1 MLDKVSIIIPYKE
14 DRGYLN
20 EAIKSVE
27 CQSYKGE
34 IELILS
40 QSNKGV
46 SYNINRGIEKATGAF
61 IKYLCDDDK
70 LTVNSISDSVHAMQ
84 GVDFMHGNAVN
95 FWENGQRSIH
105 VPSVT
110 SPTLRQMLQR
120 NYIHGGSLM
129 YRCDVFERFGMF
141 DESLTTGEEY
151 DFNLMLLSKGARIGY
166 CNHFLY
172 LYRRHFEQKSLGR
185 CSNQHERALLIEQIK
200 ERYENSSKFS
210 NI

>member
-1 MLDKVSIIIPYKE
+1 MLDKVSVIIPYVK

-27 CQSYKGE
+27 CQNYKGE

-46 SYNINRGIEKATGAF
+46 SYNLNRGINQATGTY

-70 LTVNSISDSVHAMQ
+70 LTLNSISDSVRAMQ
-84 GVDFMHGNAVN
+84 GNDFIHGNAVN

-105 VPSVT
+105 VPNVT
-110 SPTLRQMLQR
+110 NPTLKQLLHR
-120 NYIHGGSLM
+120 NHIHGGSLM
-129 YRCDVFERFGMF
+129 YRRDVFERFGMF

-151 DFNLMLLSKGARIGY
+151 DFNLMLLSNGAKLGY
-166 CNHFLY
+166 CKHFVY
-172 LYRRHFEQKSLGR
+172 LYRRHLEQKSLGR
-185 CSNQHERALLIEQIK
+185 CSNQHERALLIEEIK
-200 ERYENSSKFS
+200 ERYEDSSKFS
-210 NI
+210 NV

>member
-1 MLDKVSIIIPYKE
+1 MLDKVSVIIPYVK

-27 CQSYKGE
+27 CQDYKGE

-46 SYNINRGIEKATGAF
+46 SYNLNRGINQATGTY

-70 LTVNSISDSVHAMQ
+70 LTLNSISDSVRVMQ
-84 GVDFMHGNAVN
+84 GNDFIHGNAVN
-95 FWENGQRSIH
+95 FWNNGQRSLHQPLIKR
-105 VPSVT
+105 
-110 SPTLRQMLQR
+110 PTLNDLLTR
-120 NYIHGGSLM
+120 NHIHGGTLM
-129 YRCDVFERFGMF
+129 YRKDVFERFGMF

-185 CSNQHERALLIEQIK
+185 CSNQHERALLIQEIR
-200 ERYENSSKFS
+200 ERYEDSSKFS